1 MGEAS
6 FWAVT
11 AALLALAA
19 GCLAGAAA
27 WRAARRWRLSAS
39 ALASSSRERAFLVA
53 CKGCSPL
60 KPVARRLL
68 KVPAVADAMECATAL
83 VGARGH
89 AAGSEALLS
98 SGLGAAALVAAA
110 AWALS
115 GSALCGVAVC
125 CCVLGGA
132 TAALRSAADK
142 RVVGM
147 REEVPEA
154 LRCMGVC
161 FRSGLS
167 LLQTLEQTSREV
179 KGPLGELFGAA
190 ARRIEMGAPASE
202 ALEALRGGHRVPEL
216 AFVAVALDVQHQSGG
231 SVAPVLEAARESVE
245 GELELMRSLRVQT
258 AQAKLSAR
266 IVTLM
271 PFVLVALFSLVS
283 SDFLA
288 PFFSSFAGVAL
299 LGLALAMQAAGVL
312 VVRRMLRVEA
322 G

>member
-1 MGEAS
+1 MGAAS

-27 WRAARRWRLSAS
+27 WRAALRWRLSAS
-39 ALASSSRERAFLVA
+39 ALASSSRERAFLIL
-53 CKGCSPL
+53 CKGCAPL
-60 KPVARRLL
+60 RPVARRLL
-68 KVPAVADAMECATAL
+68 RVPAVAEASRGAASL
-83 VGARGH
+83 AGARGYV
-89 AAGSEALLS
+89 AGAEELLS
-98 SGLGAAALVAAA
+98 SALGMLVCASAA

-115 GSALCGVAVC
+115 GSAACGAAVGC
-125 CCVLGGA
+125 CAVGGVV
-132 TAALRSAADK
+132 AALRSAADK
-142 RVVGM
+142 RSLSM

-167 LLQTLEQTSREV
+167 LLQTLQQTSHEV
-179 KGPLGELFGAA
+179 KGPLGDLFAAA
-190 ARRIEMGAPASE
+190 ARRVEMGAPTSE
-202 ALEALRGGHRVPEL
+202 ALEALRDGHRVPEL

-271 PFVLVALFSLVS
+271 PFVLVALFSLAS

-288 PFFSSFAGVAL
+288 PFFSSFVGVAL
-299 LGLALAMQAAGVL
+299 LGVALAMQAAGVL
-312 VVRRMLRVEA
+312 IVRRMLRVEA